1 MVLDS
6 SAAMAGSDIV
16 ARPRIRLVTA
26 LGDLLL
32 ELASDKAPLAATAFQ
47 REVEAGT
54 FDGGSFNRLV
64 RHDNDCGSPPI
75 AVIQASCASGNVIE
89 ANVPLEPTDVSG
101 LRHLDGTLSLP
112 RGDSE
117 LGSAASFFICMGDQP
132 ALDSGGGRTNDNRG
146 FSAFGQLIDGMTVAQ
161 EIHNGATLAEAPVE
175 YLMGQIAAAPVE
187 IYHAAV
193 EPSSASACLARLADD
208 YWRYRIREFPLE
220 ASDAGVAGHD
230 HRLEGVREEDYARR
244 ARLAAAML
252 SRADAICE
260 AELSLDE
267 IATLGLL
274 RGQLGSTVEAFA
286 LAEQCR
292 SRFFPFGFADLPAQL
307 AQSTALETVAARD
320 AFARRLEAMPMFFR
334 DSLFL
339 LRAGLNNGY
348 YLPRILVS
356 RLLASLDGHLGADG
370 LASIVDRRLAE
381 PIPGSAPEIIARQR
395 QRMDAIVQQAVLP
408 ALQDVRDAIA
418 ELDEKQLTDKIG
430 LCDQPDGLAYYRYK
444 ARQQTSL
451 DIDVLEIHEIGK
463 TEVTRIHAEIDAV
476 LLDMGRP
483 GQRREVAAE
492 LDATVAPDGEALL
505 IKVRAFAKK
514 IDGLMPRLFGRLPGI
529 TYAVEQLEV
538 GV

>member
-1 MVLDS
+1 
-6 SAAMAGSDIV
+6 
-16 ARPRIRLVTA
+16 
-26 LGDLLL
+26 
-32 ELASDKAPLAATAFQ
+32 
-47 REVEAGT
+47 
-54 FDGGSFNRLV
+54 
-64 RHDNDCGSPPI
+64 
-75 AVIQASCASGNVIE
+75 
-89 ANVPLEPTDVSG
+89 
-101 LRHLDGTLSLP
+101 
-112 RGDSE
+112 
-117 LGSAASFFICMGDQP
+117 
-132 ALDSGGGRTNDNRG
+132 
-146 FSAFGQLIDGMTVAQ
+146 
-161 EIHNGATLAEAPVE
+161 
-175 YLMGQIAAAPVE
+175 
-187 IYHAAV
+187 
-193 EPSSASACLARLADD
+193 
-208 YWRYRIREFPLE
+208 
-220 ASDAGVAGHD
+220 
-230 HRLEGVREEDYARR
+230 
-244 ARLAAAML
+244 ML

-538 GV
+538 GASAALPPALAQPSPADRTMPGIFWLTALPEKCPLHLVVPLTLHEAWPGHLMQFALAHETTALPAFRRYGWTDYNGYVEGWALYCERLGFDLGLYDDPADRFGLLTFELWRSARLVVDTGIHALGWTRDQAIDYMTANTFLPAATIDSEVDRYIGLPAQALSYKLGERILRALREEAQGALGDRFSLRAFHDAILATGPVSLNVLEQHMRRWIAAQIVA